1 MKDKTSFVKVGKTK
15 KGKPYSDNA
24 AELELGDISIDAPI
38 EVDYGNAAS
47 TTDCTGII
55 QVPPEDDAEYEAYN
69 EVYSFAPGN
78 TAARDGGQTDG
89 RRRDSGQK
97 GGKNV

>member
-1 MKDKTSFVKVGKTK
+1 MANKMDDKTKFVKVGKTK

-24 AELELGDISIDAPI
+24 AEFEIGNISVDENHFDLE
-38 EVDYGNAAS
+38 YGNAAS

-69 EVYSFAPGN
+69 EVYSFEPGN
-78 TAARDGGQTDG
+78 TVVYKD
-89 RRRDSGQK
+89 K
-97 GGKNV
+97 PKKHE